1 MTAIVLAESDK
12 YHGWTETEDA
22 MRFRQWIL
30 LFGAV
35 SAALAGCGGSSS
47 ANPTPALPIS
57 VAFSTAAPAGLEVN
71 ATATLA
77 VTLANDSTGAGIK
90 WSVTCGSTGAGAC
103 GSFSTSGPGTST
115 VYAAPS
121 ALPSGNNSSVS
132 VTATSV
138 ADSTKSVST
147 SIAINA
153 PNIRVMFSSG
163 AFPPN
168 AVTVGAQVRMA
179 AVVTGDPSNNGVSW
193 SATCGVNKVPCGFF
207 NPSITPSGVSTVF
220 AEASVSFVGSNVTVQ
235 ASSVTNPGDSVS
247 IPIFVSGEPLSLAD
261 GAYVFQLSGTNA
273 NHFYSVS
280 GVFTV
285 SKGAITGGEQDFI
298 DPAIGAKSDAITG
311 GSILAVGDGNLW
323 ITIKT
328 ADASVGVNGVETLDV
343 TLNSSS
349 RGTLIEFDSSSTA
362 SGTLDLQTSTAAPS
376 GGYAFFA
383 YGRDSAKKATSIGGV
398 LNVDG
403 AGTISGN
410 GSVFDINDTN
420 LAGPLAAQAFVAS
433 TVTAPD
439 SQGRVEFK
447 LIPSVA
453 SGVAAIDLVG
463 YTVNAKLVRL
473 VETTDTYGGST
484 GGMALGQT
492 GTFTSGSI
500 SSNNFVF
507 GAAGEDANGA
517 LQTAGLMVA
526 GPNTGT
532 AGAVTGN
539 VTGTFSWND
548 HSGVAI
554 QMPLPLAAGT
564 YTLDTAG
571 VGAGTGRVTLA
582 GLTDSTTNPTF
593 TYDLELYLTG
603 DGRGLLILMDQ
614 DEVIAGEGFQQTG
627 GPFNFNSFSGTYAL
641 NVRHVV
647 PNGSIETRENGAGPL
662 TADGAGNLAG
672 FLDLNQAGG
681 PNAFNLALNG
691 TFTGSATGVFIGTI
705 AGLDTSP
712 SPPVHNF
719 AYYLVSPSQAVLI
732 ETDNAQLT
740 LGFLQLQ
747 Q

>member
-1 MTAIVLAESDK
+1 MPV
-12 YHGWTETEDA
+12 
-22 MRFRQWIL
+22 RRWIL
-30 LFGAV
+30 LIAAV
-35 SAALAGCGGSSS
+35 SMGAALAGCGGSSS
-47 ANPTPALPIS
+47 ATPTPASPIS
-57 VAFSTAAPAGLEVN
+57 VAFSSAAPASLHVN

-77 VTLANDSTGAGIK
+77 VTLSNDTTGAGIK
-90 WSVTCGSTGAGAC
+90 WTVTCASTTASAC

-115 VYAAPS
+115 VYTAPS
-121 ALPSGNNSSVS
+121 ALPSASSNSVT
-132 VTATSV
+132 VTATAV
-138 ADSTKSVST
+138 ADSTKSVSAT
-147 SIAINA
+147 IVIGTPSITL
-153 PNIRVMFSSG
+153 MFSSS

-168 AVTVGAQVRMA
+168 AIAVGAQVRIG
-179 AVVTGDPSNNGVSW
+179 AVVTGDTSNNGVSW
-193 SATCGVNKVPCGFF
+193 SATCGVHAVPCGAF
-207 NPSITPSGVSTVF
+207 NPAITPSGVSTVF
-220 AEASVSFVGSNVTVQ
+220 EQASVSFVGSDVTVK
-235 ASSVTNPGDSVS
+235 ASSVTNPGDSVAV
-247 IPIFVSGEPLSLAD
+247 PIFVSGEPLSLAD

-273 NHFYSVS
+273 NHFYSVA

-285 SKGAITGGEQDFI
+285 SGGAITGGEQDFI
-298 DPAIGAKSDAITG
+298 DPAVGAKSDAITS

-323 ITIKT
+323 ITLKT
-328 ADASVGVNGVETLDV
+328 ADTTIGVNGVETLDV
-343 TLNSSS
+343 TLSSSS
-349 RGTLIEFDSSSTA
+349 RGTLIEFDASSTA
-362 SGTLDLQTSTAAPS
+362 SGTLDLQTSTTAPS
-376 GGYAFFA
+376 GGYAFFS
-383 YGRDSAKKATSIGGV
+383 YGRDSAKKATVIGGV

-410 GSVFDINDTN
+410 GSVFDINDMN
-420 LAGPLAAQAFVAS
+420 LAGPLAAQAFAAS

-439 SQGRVEFK
+439 GQGRVEFK

-463 YTVNAKLVRL
+463 YMVNSKLVRL

-548 HSGVAI
+548 TTGVAN
-554 QMPLPLAAGT
+554 QTPLPLAAGT

-603 DGRGLLILMDQ
+603 DGHGLLILMDQ

-627 GPFNFNSFSGTYAL
+627 GPFDFSSFSGTYAL

-647 PNGSIETRENGAGPL
+647 PNGSTETRENGAGPL

-681 PNAFNLALNG
+681 PSAFNLALNG
-691 TFTGSATGVFIGTI
+691 TFIDSASGVFTGTL
-705 AGLDTSP
+705 AGLDTS
-712 SPPVHNF
+712 SNPPAHTF

-740 LGFLQLQ
+740 LGFLELQ
-747 Q
+747 K